1 MSPTSEPDAA
11 APMTLDRAAVLRN
24 AQKLLRIGKLGPAI
38 KLYEQVVRESPEDL
52 QTAASLGNLYV
63 RAGSPEKAM
72 DLFLGIAN
80 GLRSRGLHAQAAVAY
95 QRVLAV
101 SDDNEQA
108 LLQLA
113 EIASSQNQ
121 NAEARAYLTRVEDR
135 RRGRGDS
142 KGAAQIL
149 IQIAELDPHDFD
161 ARLAAARARQ
171 ETGDNKG
178 AIADFKRTADDLLEG
193 GRHAEAATVL
203 KEAAQLVPDDAGLAE
218 RLFDAY
224 LLAGNFAEARNAA
237 RTSAHWKRLATTLIA
252 VDDADALDVLRE
264 AASRQPD
271 DLGLQASLARR
282 FVEEGD
288 AVAAAA
294 HLRPE
299 MAEDN
304 PAILLAIAEIQLR
317 GGQADK
323 AVELVR
329 RSVTKDYQMT
339 PDVSALALRASG
351 AVPETAWTLM
361 QLAVDGWAKQS
372 ELATA
377 ASALEEFVARVPDS
391 TPALIRLVEV
401 AIDGDLPDVASRAQ
415 AQLADAYLKSGD
427 AAEALVIIEDLATRE
442 RDNPAHIERFRQAL
456 LALGE
461 SDLEGAITRRLNAN
475 LPFGDDGSGF

>member
-1 MSPTSEPDAA
+1 
-11 APMTLDRAAVLRN
+11 MTLDRTAILRN
-24 AQKLLRIGKLGPAI
+24 AQKLLRIGKLNPAI

-52 QTAASLGNLYV
+52 QTAAKLGTLYV

-72 DLFLGIAN
+72 NLFLGIAD
-80 GLRSRGLHAQAAVAY
+80 GLRTRGLHGQAAVAY

-101 SDDNEQA
+101 SDNNEQA

-121 NAEARAYLTRVEDR
+121 NVEARAYLTRAEEQ
-135 RRGRGDS
+135 RRGRGDR
-142 KGAAQIL
+142 KGAAEIL
-149 IQIAELDPHDFD
+149 IRIAELDPHDFD
-161 ARLAAARARQ
+161 ARLSAARARQ

-178 AIADFKRTADDLLEG
+178 AVADFKRTADDLLDA

-203 KEAAQLVPDDAGLAE
+203 KEAAQLVPDDTGLAE

-224 LLAGNFAEARNAA
+224 LLAGNFGEARTAA
-237 RTSAHWKRLATTLIA
+237 RTPAHWKRLATTLIA
-252 VDDADALDVLRE
+252 VDDDDALDVLRE

-282 FVEEGD
+282 FVEEGN
-288 AVAAAA
+288 AVAAAE

-299 MAEDN
+299 MAEDD

-317 GGQADK
+317 GGRPEN

-329 RSVTKDYQMT
+329 RSITKNREMT
-339 PDVSALALRASG
+339 ADVSALALRASS
-351 AVPETAWTLM
+351 AIPDTAWTLM
-361 QLAVDGWAKQS
+361 QLAVEGWAQHS
-372 ELATA
+372 ELTTA

-415 AQLADAYLKSGD
+415 AQLADVYLKSGD
-427 AAEALVIIEDLATRE
+427 VAEALVIIEDLATRE
-442 RDNPAHIERFRQAL
+442 RDNPAHIERFREAL
-456 LALGE
+456 RALGE
-461 SDLEGAITRRLNAN
+461 SDLEGAITRRLNAT
-475 LPFGDDGSGF
+475 LPFADDGSF

>member
-1 MSPTSEPDAA
+1 
-11 APMTLDRAAVLRN
+11 MTLDRTAVLRN
-24 AQKLLRIGKLGPAI
+24 AQKLLRIGKLAPAI
-38 KLYEQVVRESPEDL
+38 KLYEQVVREAPDDL
-52 QTAASLGNLYV
+52 QTAAMLGNLYV
-63 RAGSPEKAM
+63 RAGSPQKAV
-72 DLFLGIAN
+72 DLFLGIAG

-101 SDDNEQA
+101 ADDTEQA

-121 NAEARAYLTRVEDR
+121 NAEARAYLTRVEER
-135 RRGRGDS
+135 RRGRGDD
-142 KGAAQIL
+142 KGAAEIL
-149 IQIAELDPHDFD
+149 IQIAELDPHDFN

-171 ETGDNKG
+171 QTGDNKG
-178 AIADFKRTADDLLEG
+178 AVADFKRTADDLLEG

-224 LLAGNFAEARNAA
+224 LLAGNFAEARGA
-237 RTSAHWKRLATTLIA
+237 AHWKRLATTLIA

-264 AASRQPD
+264 AASLQPD

-282 FVEEGD
+282 FVEEGN
-288 AVAAAA
+288 AVAAAE

-299 MAEDN
+299 MAEDD

-317 GGQADK
+317 GGHPDK

-329 RSVTKDYQMT
+329 RSVTKDHQMT
-339 PDVSALALRASG
+339 ADVSALALRSSG

-391 TPALIRLVEV
+391 TPALIRLVEI
-401 AIDGDLPDVASRAQ
+401 AIDGDLPEVASRAQ

-475 LPFGDDGSGF
+475 LPFGDDGSSF

>member
-1 MSPTSEPDAA
+1 
-11 APMTLDRAAVLRN
+11 MTLDRKAVLRN
-24 AQKLLRIGKLGPAI
+24 AQKQLRIGKIGPAI
-38 KLYEQVVRESPEDL
+38 KLYEQVVRETPDDL
-52 QTAASLGNLYV
+52 QTAALLGNLYV
-63 RAGSPEKAM
+63 RAGSPEKAVN
-72 DLFLGIAN
+72 LFLGFAE
-80 GLRSRGLHAQAAVAY
+80 GLRGRGLHGQAAVAF
-95 QRVLAV
+95 QRVLAIA
-101 SDDNEQA
+101 DDNEQA

-121 NAEARAYLTRVEDR
+121 HVEARAYLTRLEER
-135 RRGRGDS
+135 RRGRGDR
-142 KGAAQIL
+142 KGAAEIL

-178 AIADFKRTADDLLEG
+178 AVADFKRTADDLIDG

-224 LLAGNFAEARNAA
+224 LLAGNFGEARAAA
-237 RTSAHWKRLATTLIA
+237 RTPAHWKRLATTLIA
-252 VDDADALDVLRE
+252 VDDDDALDVLRE

-282 FVEEGD
+282 FVEEGN
-288 AVAAAA
+288 AVAAAE

-299 MAEDN
+299 MAEDD
-304 PAILLAIAEIQLR
+304 PALLLAIAEIQLR
-317 GGQADK
+317 GGHPDK
-323 AVELVR
+323 AVDLVR
-329 RSVTKDYQMT
+329 RSVTKNHEMT

-361 QLAVDGWAKQS
+361 QLAVDGWATHS
-372 ELATA
+372 DLATA
-377 ASALEEFVARVPDS
+377 ASALEEFVQRVPDS
-391 TPALIRLVEV
+391 TPALIRLVEI

-415 AQLADAYLKSGD
+415 AQLADAYLRSGD

-475 LPFGDDGSGF
+475 LPFDGSGF

>member
-1 MSPTSEPDAA
+1 M
-11 APMTLDRAAVLRN
+11 DRTAVLRN
-24 AQKLLRIGKLGPAI
+24 AQKLLRIGKLAPAI
-38 KLYEQVVRESPEDL
+38 KLYEQVVRESPENL

-63 RAGSPEKAM
+63 RAGSPDKAVN
-72 DLFLGIAN
+72 LFLGIAD
-80 GLRSRGLHAQAAVAY
+80 GLRSRGLHGQAAVAY

-101 SDDNEQA
+101 ADDNEQA

-121 NAEARAYLTRVEDR
+121 SVEARAYLTRAEER
-135 RRGRGDS
+135 RRDRGDR
-142 KGAAQIL
+142 KGAAEIL
-149 IQIAELDPHDFD
+149 IRIAELDPHDFD

-171 ETGDNKG
+171 ETGDDKG
-178 AIADFKRTADDLLEG
+178 AVADFKRTADDLLDS

-224 LLAGNFAEARNAA
+224 LLAGNFGEARTAA
-237 RTSAHWKRLATTLIA
+237 RTPAHWKRLATTLIA
-252 VDDADALDVLRE
+252 VDDTDALDVLRE

-271 DLGLQASLARR
+271 DLSLQASLARR
-282 FVEEGD
+282 FVEEGN
-288 AVAAAA
+288 AAAA
-294 HLRPE
+294 AEHLRPE

-317 GGQADK
+317 GGHPEK
-323 AVELVR
+323 AVELIR
-329 RSVTKDYQMT
+329 RSITKSHDMT
-339 PDVSALALRASG
+339 ADVSALALRASS

-361 QLAVDGWAKQS
+361 QLAVDGWATHS
-372 ELATA
+372 DLTTA

-391 TPALIRLVEV
+391 TPALIRLVEI

-415 AQLADAYLKSGD
+415 AQLADVYLKSGD

-461 SDLEGAITRRLNAN
+461 SDLEGAITRRLNAT
-475 LPFGDDGSGF
+475 LPFADDGSNF

>member
-1 MSPTSEPDAA
+1 
-11 APMTLDRAAVLRN
+11 MTLDRTAVLRN
-24 AQKLLRIGKLGPAI
+24 AQKLLRIGKLDPAI
-38 KLYEQVVRESPEDL
+38 KLYEQVVREAPDDL

-63 RAGSPEKAM
+63 RAGSPEKAV
-72 DLFLGIAN
+72 DLFLGIAR

-101 SDDNEQA
+101 ADDNEQA

-121 NAEARAYLTRVEDR
+121 NVEARAYLTRVEDR
-135 RRGRGDS
+135 RRGRGDA
-142 KGAAQIL
+142 KGAAEIL

-171 ETGDNKG
+171 ETGDKKG
-178 AIADFKRTADDLLEG
+178 AVADFKRTADDLLDG

-218 RLFDAY
+218 RLFDAF

-237 RTSAHWKRLATTLIA
+237 RTPAHWKRLATTLIA
-252 VDDADALDVLRE
+252 VDDADALEVLRE

-299 MAEDN
+299 MAEDD
-304 PAILLAIAEIQLR
+304 PAILLTIAEIQLR
-317 GGQADK
+317 GGHPDK

-329 RSVTKDYQMT
+329 RSVTKDHQMT

-372 ELATA
+372 DLATA

-391 TPALIRLVEV
+391 TPALIRLVEI
-401 AIDGDLPDVASRAQ
+401 AIDGDLPEVASRAQ

-427 AAEALVIIEDLATRE
+427 ASEALVIIEDLATRE
-442 RDNPAHIERFRQAL
+442 RDNPAHIERFRRAL
-456 LALGE
+456 HALGE

-475 LPFGDDGSGF
+475 LPFGDDGSNF

>member
-1 MSPTSEPDAA
+1 
-11 APMTLDRAAVLRN
+11 MTLDRPAVLRN
-24 AQKLLRIGKLGPAI
+24 AQKLLRIGKLHPAI
-38 KLYEQVVRESPEDL
+38 KLYEQVVRESPDDL
-52 QTAASLGNLYV
+52 QTAAMLGNLYV
-63 RAGSPEKAM
+63 RAGSPEKAVN
-72 DLFLGIAN
+72 LFLGIAS
-80 GLRSRGLHAQAAVAY
+80 GLRGRGLHGQAAVAY

-101 SDDNEQA
+101 ADDNEQA

-113 EIASSQNQ
+113 EIASSQHQ
-121 NAEARAYLTRVEDR
+121 NVEARAYLTRVEER
-135 RRGRGDS
+135 RRDRGDH
-142 KGAAQIL
+142 KGAAEIL

-161 ARLAAARARQ
+161 SRLAAARARQ
-171 ETGDNKG
+171 EIGDDKG
-178 AIADFKRTADDLLEG
+178 AVADFKRTADDLLEG

-203 KEAAQLVPDDAGLAE
+203 KEAAQLAPDDAGLAE
-218 RLFDAY
+218 RLFDSY
-224 LLAGNFAEARNAA
+224 LLAGNFEEARAAA
-237 RTSAHWKRLATTLIA
+237 RTPAHWKRLATTLIA
-252 VDDADALDVLRE
+252 VDDDTALDVLRE

-282 FVEEGD
+282 FIEEGN
-288 AVAAAA
+288 AVAASE

-299 MAEDN
+299 MAEDD

-317 GGQADK
+317 GGHPEK
-323 AVELVR
+323 AVEMVR
-329 RSVTKDYQMT
+329 RSVIKSHEMT

-361 QLAVDGWAKQS
+361 QLAVDGWAKHS
-372 ELATA
+372 DLATA

-391 TPALIRLVEV
+391 TPALIRLVEI
-401 AIDGDLPDVASRAQ
+401 AIDGDLPEVASRAQ

-461 SDLEGAITRRLNAN
+461 SDLDGAITRRLNAN